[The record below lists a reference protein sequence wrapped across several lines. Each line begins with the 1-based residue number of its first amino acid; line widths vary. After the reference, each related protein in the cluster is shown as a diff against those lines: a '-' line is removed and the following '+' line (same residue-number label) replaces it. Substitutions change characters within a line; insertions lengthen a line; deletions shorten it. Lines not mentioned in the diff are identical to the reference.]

1 MSLHSGCIENYST
14 GPLWTPTPNP
24 SHIYI
29 YIMGLVGLHTYYVF
43 AHFLGGAGWLE
54 YFTLLYSTLLL
65 A

>member
-1 MSLHSGCIENYST
+1 VVALKTIAQAPY
-14 GPLWTPTPNP
+14 GPPLLIPLIYIY
-24 SHIYI
+24 IYI

>member
-1 MSLHSGCIENYST
+1 VVALKTIAQAPY
-14 GPLWTPTPNP
+14 GPPLLIPLIY
-24 SHIYI
+24 IYI